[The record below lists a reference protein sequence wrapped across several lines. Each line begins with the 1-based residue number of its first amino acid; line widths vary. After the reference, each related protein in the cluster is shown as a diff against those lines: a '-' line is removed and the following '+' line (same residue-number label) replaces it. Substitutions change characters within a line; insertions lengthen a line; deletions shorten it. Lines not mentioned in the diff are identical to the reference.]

1 MTQSLFFY
9 DLETSGINP
18 REQRIMQFAGQR
30 TDMELNLLGEPF
42 NIIIRLTD
50 DVLPDPDAILIT
62 GITPQKT
69 KSDGVTEAEFL
80 KTFHAQI
87 ATPGTIFVGFNTI
100 RFDDEFMRYLHYRNF
115 YDPYEWHWLDGKSRW
130 DILDV
135 VRMTRALRPDGI
147 KWPVDAEGRPTC
159 RLELITKLNGLDHQ
173 KAHDALND
181 VLATIAVA
189 KLIREKQ
196 PKLFQYLLS
205 VRKKD
210 KVEGLVTS
218 GQPFVYS
225 SGKYSSEFD
234 KTTVALYLGDNPKT
248 GALVYDLRRNPTE
261 WLNKRPEEL
270 VEAWKWK
277 QDKTEPRMPVKTLQY
292 NRCPAVAPL
301 GVLDDES
308 KQRLKIDMAKIE
320 SHAKILA
327 DNPDFYQRLIKALT
341 IMNKQQQTVMLANQQ
356 LVDAQL
362 YDDFFASE
370 DKTKM
375 RIFRASDGDA
385 IFTQEI
391 AFKDKRLNE
400 LLPLYKA
407 RNYATSLSD
416 EERSAWEDYRKTKL
430 LGGDNSSRAARY
442 FKRLSELNEQTW
454 LNQEQRFLLE
464 ELQLYGES
472 MLPEPS

>member
-1 MTQSLFFY
+1 
-9 DLETSGINP
+9 
-18 REQRIMQFAGQR
+18 
-30 TDMELNLLGEPF
+30 
-42 NIIIRLTD
+42 
-50 DVLPDPDAILIT
+50 
-62 GITPQKT
+62 
-69 KSDGVTEAEFL
+69 
-80 KTFHAQI
+80 
-87 ATPGTIFVGFNTI
+87 
-100 RFDDEFMRYLHYRNF
+100 
-115 YDPYEWHWLDGKSRW
+115 
-130 DILDV
+130 
-135 VRMTRALRPDGI
+135 
-147 KWPVDAEGRPTC
+147 
-159 RLELITKLNGLDHQ
+159 LITKLNGLDHQ

-400 LLPLYKA
+400 LLPLYQA